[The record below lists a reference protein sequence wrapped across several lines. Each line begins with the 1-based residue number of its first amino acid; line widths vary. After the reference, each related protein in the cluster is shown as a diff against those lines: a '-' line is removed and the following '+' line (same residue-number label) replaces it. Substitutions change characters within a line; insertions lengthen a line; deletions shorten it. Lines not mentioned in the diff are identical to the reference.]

1 MTKLFALT
9 RAVRRGFYYT
19 LTLVTTIMAVAL
31 VAKPFLTHPL
41 TLLDFVLLLLFGIL
55 IFGVSLSFWS
65 AIIGFLTI
73 VLGGDRCKITR
84 LCAVDQQAN
93 EAFPSQQRI
102 ALVMPV
108 CNEHPHRV
116 FAGLSATYQSLCET
130 GHGAAFDVF
139 VLSDT
144 SDPELRLAEEQAWY
158 HMRQRFNASD
168 RIFYRNRLKNTG
180 RKSGNIAE
188 FCQRW
193 GGRYEYMIMLDAD
206 SIMAGDTL
214 VNLVKIMAKRPQIA
228 ILQTAPLAVN
238 QHSLFGR
245 IMQFATSFYG
255 LIYSA
260 GAAFWQLAESNY
272 WGHNAIIR
280 TRAFAAHGSLPNLP
294 GHEPLGGEILS
305 HDFVEAALLR
315 EAGWEIWLAYDLSGS
330 YEEIPPNLIDYAK
343 RDRRWCQGN
352 LQHTWFLFAKG
363 FSLISRLHF
372 LMGIM
377 AYLASP
383 FWLLFLMITGFE
395 AYHYGHLLPTYF
407 IGDNPLP
414 VWPIS
419 YSLELLA
426 LLLVTLGMLFIPK
439 ILSLV
444 LLLFQPKKIKQ
455 YGGYVPATLSLV
467 LECLFSTL
475 IAPTLML
482 ERTRFVLSI
491 LAKRSIGWPTQERE
505 GHRLSVAEASK
516 AHGNQTLIGLGA
528 AWLVYLCLPSFFWWF
543 FPVILGLIVSIPLS
557 IVLSSNYWGAL
568 AKKARLFL
576 TPEETQPSRLLT
588 LFRQYHDQE

>member
-1 MTKLFALT
+1 MLAFT
-9 RAVRRGFYYT
+9 RSIRRSVYYT
-19 LTLVTTIMAVAL
+19 LTIATTLMAIAL
-31 VAKPFLTHPL
+31 VSKPFLTHPL
-41 TLLDFVLLLLFGIL
+41 TLLEFILLLLFGIL

-65 AIIGFLTI
+65 AVIGFLTI
-73 VLGGDRCKITR
+73 VVGGDRCKITR
-84 LCAVDQQAN
+84 LCALDQHATD
-93 EAFPSQQRI
+93 AFPSQLRI
-102 ALVMPV
+102 ALVMPI
-108 CNEHPHRV
+108 CNEEPHRV
-116 FAGLSATYQSLCET
+116 FAGLSATYQSLRET
-130 GHGAAFDVF
+130 PYSDAFEVF

-144 SDPELRLAEEQAWY
+144 RDPALRLAEEQAWY
-158 HMRQRFNASD
+158 QMRQNFNASD
-168 RIFYRNRLKNTG
+168 RIFYRNRLKNSG

-193 GGRYEYMIMLDAD
+193 GGRYDYLIMLDAD
-206 SIMAGDTL
+206 SLMAGDTL
-214 VNLVKIMAKRPQIA
+214 IKLVKIMAKRPKIA

-238 QHSLFGR
+238 QQSLFGR
-245 IMQFATSFYG
+245 IMQFSTSFYG

-280 TRAFAAHGSLPNLP
+280 TRAFAAHGSLPHLP
-294 GHEPLGGEILS
+294 GTEPLGGEILS

-315 EAGWEIWLAYDLSGS
+315 EAGWEIWLAYDLTGS

-352 LQHTWFLFAKG
+352 LQHMWLLGAKH

-383 FWLLFLMITGFE
+383 LWLLFLMITGFE
-395 AYHYGHLLPTYF
+395 AYHYGLLLPTYF

-419 YSLELLA
+419 YSLELMA

-439 ILSLV
+439 ILSL
-444 LLLFQPKKIKQ
+444 LLLLGQPKKMTQ
-455 YGGYVPATLSLV
+455 YGGYLPATLSLL
-467 LECLFSTL
+467 LECIFSTL
-475 IAPTLML
+475 IAPTLMI
-482 ERTRFVLSI
+482 ERTRFVFAI
-491 LAKRSIGWPTQERE
+491 LAKRSIGWPTQERV
-505 GHRLSVAEASK
+505 GHRLRLAEASK
-516 AHGNQTLIGLGA
+516 AHGNQTLLGVVA
-528 AWLVYLCLPSFFWWF
+528 AWVVYLYLPNFFWWF
-543 FPVILGLIVSIPLS
+543 FPVIMGLVVSIPLS
-557 IVLSSNYWGAL
+557 IILSSNYWGTL

-588 LFRQYHDQE
+588 LFKKYYHRD